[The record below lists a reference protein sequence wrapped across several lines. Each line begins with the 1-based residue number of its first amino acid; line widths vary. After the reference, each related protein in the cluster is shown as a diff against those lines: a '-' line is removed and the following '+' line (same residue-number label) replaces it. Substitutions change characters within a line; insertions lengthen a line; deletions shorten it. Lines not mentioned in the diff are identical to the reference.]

1 MIQREV
7 FIQHLKNWALNHDS
21 SAYFHGKIRLSPQ
34 SVSLGEVVELGKS
47 VSCILTDSSPA
58 NMKRI
63 VIRLF
68 KSHYHSSVV
77 RHREKEQNDHI
88 VSYYSIANQIS
99 PSVEQNES
107 GHDRSR
113 AQQDHS
119 IAPYKLVIR
128 SGSGWVPARE
138 YLDKHYFTYPR
149 KRDVQAIPQAWPE
162 LTTNNANGN
171 SNFLPDATDQAVP
184 PRTQSKHVGALF
196 YNKETVTISPLFRP
210 FLRLPPELQDEIL
223 YEAIGYTR
231 CVRLTRKD
239 TALGTPDVSKPPTTI
254 SKLFRISKAI
264 NEHMTE
270 HIFRSTNFH
279 FGVTGFTNFLWQLG
293 PINRPRLQHLTFH
306 FGKVSLLHC
315 IRWLAPDPIYELF
328 EPPVAT
334 NPANLT
340 YFWRCQ
346 LQDLMK
352 ELNLLT
358 FTIDTKDVP
367 GRDVPMLVRILGS
380 TIGSV
385 NQIKV
390 INTEFSDVGELV
402 EVFPKALSP
411 NFKCMPNM
419 TWRESSV
426 AYFEDYRHQKWSMR
440 NVWQI
445 PGADLFPLLHI
456 WMDKEK
462 AFFDS

>member
-7 FIQHLKNWALNHDS
+7 FIQHLRNWASNHDS
-21 SAYFHGKIRLSPQ
+21 SAYFHGRISLSPQ
-34 SVSLGEVVELGKS
+34 SVSLGEVLELGKS
-47 VSCILTDSSPA
+47 VSCILTDSSSV
-58 NMKRI
+58 NEKR
-63 VIRLF
+63 VVVRLF
-68 KSHYHSSVV
+68 KSQHRSSI
-77 RHREKEQNDHI
+77 RLRKKERNDHT
-88 VSYYSIANQIS
+88 VSYGTARQIAL
-99 PSVEQNES
+99 SVEQNES
-107 GHDRSR
+107 GRDRSR
-113 AQQDHS
+113 AQKDHS

-138 YLDKHYFTYPR
+138 YFDKHYFTYPR
-149 KRDVQAIPQAWPE
+149 KRDVEVIPQKWQE
-162 LTTNNANGN
+162 LTTNSANRN
-171 SNFLPDATDQAVP
+171 SDSLPEAVDQAVS
-184 PRTQSKHVGALF
+184 PRSQPKHRGTSMCA
-196 YNKETVTISPLFRP
+196 EDAITISPLFRP
-210 FLRLPPELQDEIL
+210 FLRLPPELQDAIL
-223 YEAIGYTR
+223 YQAVGYTG
-231 CVRLTRKD
+231 CVRLIRKD
-239 TALGTPDVSKPPTTI
+239 TALDAPDVSKPPATI

-264 NEHMTE
+264 NENMTE

-293 PINRPRLQHLTFH
+293 PINRSRLQHLTFH

-358 FTIDTKDVP
+358 LTIDTKDVP
-367 GRDVPMLVRILGS
+367 IRDVPMLVRILGS
-380 TIGSV
+380 IVGSV
-385 NQIKV
+385 DRIKI
-390 INTEFSDVGELV
+390 INTEFDDVGELV
-402 EVFPKALSP
+402 EVFPKALLSR
-411 NFKCMPNM
+411 FQYMPNT
-419 TWRESSV
+419 TWREFSV
-426 AYFEDYRHQKWSMR
+426 AYFEDYRHQKWTMR

-445 PGADLFPLLHI
+445 PGVDLCPLLHI